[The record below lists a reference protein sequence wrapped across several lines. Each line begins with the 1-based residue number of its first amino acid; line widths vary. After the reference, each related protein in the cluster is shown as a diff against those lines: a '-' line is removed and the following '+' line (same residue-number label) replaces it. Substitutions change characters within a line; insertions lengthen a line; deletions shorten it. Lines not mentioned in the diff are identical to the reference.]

1 MTDILSA
8 VYVMMTL
15 LFVFTQQKEIMR
27 LVKTSGTVTYQHMSV
42 ESTRPLSVLEPLRK
56 GSKKDETNP
65 CKDS

>member
-27 LVKTSGTVTYQHMSV
+27 LVKTSGTVTYKHMSV

-56 GSKKDETNP
+56 GSKKR
-65 CKDS
+65 